1 MTQPRSTSRRDFLKF
16 AGLGS
21 LAWGAAATPALG
33 QAHRDSQDNSTQKL
47 AQNVIFMVAD
57 GMNIATW
64 SLADAYLQR
73 TTGGAT
79 HWRKLYYERPVVR
92 ALCETHSASS
102 LVTDSAAAASCWG
115 IGHRIVNGVIN
126 IMPDGSKPTNLFQKM
141 RLQGH
146 KRTGLVTTATATHA
160 TPAGFVATV
169 ENRKSQG
176 EIAFQ
181 YLENGVDVIM
191 GGGAEYFGDSLLSAY
206 QTSGYQVVTKRA
218 ELLKADPTRKLLG
231 LFSKRYIP
239 YEVDRLHDPLLKANV
254 PTLAEMTQSALDALQ
269 DSPNGFMLMVEGGRV
284 DHAAHANDAPA
295 IIHDMLAFD
304 KTIQTVLNFVDQH
317 PDTLLIITTD
327 HGTGGIQLN
336 GLGDEDFDT
345 TKPAYSA
352 STPAF
357 LTLTKMYQSQEV
369 AVALNKGQPKAKL
382 VEMLVQNSGLNFKA
396 ADLAKITDLKTFQE
410 VLPAYTGINWTSH
423 AHTADLVEFC
433 AIGPGA
439 RQFLPFIRNDEV
451 HGKILKATGLA
462 V

>member
-1 MTQPRSTSRRDFLKF
+1 MSQPRSTSRRDFLKF

-21 LAWGAAATPALG
+21 LAWGAAATAALG
-33 QAHRDSQDNSTQKL
+33 ETPRDSQTNTSKKL
-47 AQNVIFMVAD
+47 AKSVIFMVAD

-73 TTGGAT
+73 TVQGQT
-79 HWRKLYYERPVVR
+79 HWRQLYNERPVVR

-102 LVTDSAAAASCWG
+102 IVTDSSAAASCWG
-115 IGHRIVNGVIN
+115 IGHRIVNGVVN
-126 IMPDGSKPTNLFQKM
+126 IMPDGSKPETLFSKM
-141 RLQGH
+141 RMAH

-160 TPAGFVATV
+160 TPAGFVAQV
-169 ENRKSQG
+169 ASRKSQS
-176 EIAFQ
+176 EIANQ

-191 GGGAEYFGDSLLSAY
+191 GGGAEYFSEPLIAAY
-206 QTSGYQVVTKRA
+206 QQSGYQVVTKRH

-231 LFSKRYIP
+231 IFSKRYIP
-239 YEVDRLHDPLLKANV
+239 YEVDRLHDAKLKAEV
-254 PTLAEMTQSALDALQ
+254 PTLSEMTSAALAALE
-269 DSPNGFMLMVEGGRV
+269 DSPHGFMLMVEGGRV

-304 KTIQTVLNFVDQH
+304 AAIQTVLNFIDRS

-345 TKPAYSA
+345 GKPAYTA

-357 LTLTKMYQSQEV
+357 MTLTQMHQSQEV
-369 AVALNKGQPKAKL
+369 AAALTKGQPKAKL
-382 VEMLVQNSGLNFKA
+382 VEMLVQNSKLNFKA
-396 ADLAKITDLKTFQE
+396 TDLAKMTDLKTFQE

-433 AIGPGA
+433 ALGPGA
-439 RQFLPFIRNDEV
+439 RQFSPFIRNDEV
-451 HGKILKATGLA
+451 HHKILKATGLA